1 MPKSVGPGGNAQVVR
16 LASRPG
22 DPDHPFAFTPMQ
34 LTVPLGTT
42 VRWVND
48 DDVFH
53 TVTSTAELEP
63 RRPSGL
69 FGHSLSR
76 KGQTF
81 EYTFNKAGTF
91 HYYCQPHA
99 DFMFGTVT
107 VRG

>member
-1 MPKSVGPGGNAQVVR
+1 VPKSVGPGGNVHVVT

-22 DPDHPFAFTPMQ
+22 DPDHPFAFMPMQ
-34 LTVPLGTT
+34 LTVPVGTT
-42 VRWVND
+42 VQWVND
-48 DDVFH
+48 DDIFH
-53 TVTSTAELEP
+53 TVTSTAKLEP
-63 RRPSGL
+63 RKPSGL
-69 FGHSLSR
+69 FGHSLLR

-81 EYTFNKAGTF
+81 EHTFKRPGTF

>member
-1 MPKSVGPGGNAQVVR
+1 VQAVR

-22 DPDHPFAFTPMQ
+22 DAEHPFAFEPMK
-34 LTVPLGTT
+34 LTVPVGTT
-42 VRWVND
+42 VRWTND

-69 FGHSLSR
+69 FGRSLFQ
-76 KGQTF
+76 KGDTF
-81 EYTFNKAGTF
+81 EYTFKRSGTF

-99 DFMFGTVT
+99 PFMFGTVT